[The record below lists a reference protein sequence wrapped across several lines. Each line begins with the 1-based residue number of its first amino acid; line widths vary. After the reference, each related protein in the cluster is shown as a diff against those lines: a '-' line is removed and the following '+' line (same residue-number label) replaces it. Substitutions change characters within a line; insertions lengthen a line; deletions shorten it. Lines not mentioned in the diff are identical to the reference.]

1 MDETVWGLAGAKI
14 SEKRYV
20 CVPFTRRGWENN
32 ILYMYTRTDTYRH
45 KGLRRRL
52 VDDLRQRGVLNEA
65 VLAAINTVPRHFF
78 FDKAF
83 EEHAYDDKA
92 FPIGSGQ
99 TISQPYTVAYQTTLL
114 EVKRG
119 ERILEIGTGT
129 GYQAAVLAEMG
140 ARVYSVERQE
150 ALHQQAEQLLRDLN
164 YAKVRCF
171 FGDGT
176 LGLAAWAPFE
186 KIIVTAGAPV
196 VPDALKNQLA
206 IGGLLVIPVGEELQY
221 MYRYRRTGEHTWQEE
236 IFDAFRFVPFLGG
249 TERKS

>member
-1 MDETVWGLAGAKI
+1 
-14 SEKRYV
+14 
-20 CVPFTRRGWENN
+20 
-32 ILYMYTRTDTYRH
+32 MYTRTDTYRH

-52 VDDLRQRGVLNEA
+52 VDDLRQRGVLDEA

-92 FPIGSGQ
+92 FPIGNGQ
-99 TISQPYTVAYQTTLL
+99 TISQPYTVAYQTNLL
-114 EVKRG
+114 EVKKG
-119 ERILEIGTGT
+119 DRILEIGTGT

-140 ARVYSVERQE
+140 ARVYSMERQE
-150 ALHQQAEQLLRDLN
+150 ALHQQAEQLLRDLD

-176 LGLAAWAPFE
+176 LGLPAWAPFE

-196 VPDALKNQLA
+196 VPDALKNQLT

-249 TERKS
+249 TERK

>member
-1 MDETVWGLAGAKI
+1 
-14 SEKRYV
+14 
-20 CVPFTRRGWENN
+20 
-32 ILYMYTRTDTYRH
+32 MYTRTDTYRH

-52 VDDLRQRGVLNEA
+52 VDDLRQRGVLDEA

-92 FPIGSGQ
+92 FPIGNGQ
-99 TISQPYTVAYQTTLL
+99 PISQPYTVAYQTNLL
-114 EVKRG
+114 EVKKG
-119 ERILEIGTGT
+119 DRILEIGTGT

-140 ARVYSVERQE
+140 ARVYSMERQE
-150 ALHQQAEQLLRDLN
+150 ALHQQAEQLLRDLD

-176 LGLAAWAPFE
+176 LGLPAWAPFE

-196 VPDALKNQLA
+196 VPDALKNQLT

-249 TERKS
+249 TERK